1 MSFSQIPTSVSIIS
15 SGLKSYQAISLTNFV
30 ASAESLIASGSAVE
44 VVNAFFLADSNI
56 TPNASSWTAVG
67 TGNTAYIVV
76 TPSGSAGVQILS
88 AAYTD
93 VDPTW
98 ILSKAGWY
106 ASAASLTRYVGGV
119 FKDATASYANA
130 FVMPTQQ
137 ADQIMI
143 TKSVEIGVWDMQGT
157 PNLTVDLAITKNKI
171 VEIGVMIFGDTTTSN
186 VPLDYTGTGSAAA
199 GYFSITNNR
208 ELIMAR
214 VSGRLFDS
222 ASFNGAANRG
232 WITYTFIP

>member
-1 MSFSQIPTSVSIIS
+1 MANKQIATAVTILS
-15 SGLKSYQAISLTNFV
+15 SLNGWEAISLTDLV
-30 ASAESLIASGSAVE
+30 TSAQSLISAGSKLELAG
-44 VVNAFFLADSNI
+44 AFFGFTSNE
-56 TPNASSWTAVG
+56 TPNATSWTAVA
-67 TGNTAYIVV
+67 TGNTAYIVC
-76 TPSGSAGVQILS
+76 TPYGSAGNQSLAV
-88 AAYTD
+88 AYTD
-93 VDPTW
+93 TPPVW
-98 ILSKAGWY
+98 HLSKSAWY